1 MFRNCNRGWCDR
13 FVGGPGE
20 GVGDMGPT
28 PPWTNLQLS
37 ELGAGSEGCSR
48 CLCGKE
54 AAPSASKPG
63 VCPVH
68 WAQTP
73 EKRSTSKQTNKQ
85 TNRAWWCQH
94 MGILAVPGLGRTL
107 DLLQVIWELINQ
119 PECGQN
125 LETNGGETAT

>member
-1 MFRNCNRGWCDR
+1 MVGVIALWVALGRMRGTWDR
-13 FVGGPGE
+13 PIHGQTSSSQSS
-20 GVGDMGPT
+20 D
-28 PPWTNLQLS
+28 
-37 ELGAGSEGCSR
+37 LGAGSEGCSR

-68 WAQTP
+68 WAQKP

-125 LETNGGETAT
+125 SETNGGETAT